1 MSVYDF
7 PDQTIPESE
16 KTLDWHKRHIIDYVG
31 YSATDS
37 YTAKRKEL
45 IKLYYGYSA
54 ALDKEDSH
62 MVTKTITQ
70 RCGVDFGPQY
80 SVYPLIESKIDKLVG
95 DYRKRPLKR
104 KLLVTNPDAVNKK
117 LDDKLNMIAES
128 ILRKENET
136 LTDSIGFAP
145 ETPNPDI
152 EVPKDIEEFF
162 SQDYRTLS
170 EENGEQ
176 ILKQILIVRKEK
188 EKYYEALKHYLITG
202 SVWGFLDEKDGHPTI
217 VIPNLLDIFHDYD
230 PNETIQKDSQYF
242 IWDRPMALNDIYN
255 TFNPTRKQKEKI
267 KNLQSAGTKNWVEK
281 GEDSILR
288 PRVIS
293 MIWKSR
299 KTIRYKSYNN
309 PVSKK
314 EEYKILDADYKEE
327 NRDKIITHEIEDIRH
342 ITMIGPEV
350 VLAWGSAEDQMKTK
364 ANPNKR
370 ICPVVGLVDHSTLGT
385 GEIRSLAKKLLYL
398 QGFASEILYELRL
411 NMRQVDGNALVYD
424 LANAPK
430 QWLEGGPDAAMEKI
444 NFFLKRDR
452 IQIINSRDKR
462 ANPYASSV
470 NISQKGRIQDL
481 MNMLGLIED
490 LADKMCGVKSGEQN
504 PYQKAA
510 VAEISFDNFSSRT
523 EMYFG
528 PFDTFTDIM
537 NERLVLKAQHVYKKG
552 DVFSFFAGDNMQKFL
567 TISADFLMDDLGIY
581 VTDNRKD
588 YEDKQLINDVA
599 SKLFGNASSPEM
611 MRDLIRIIKTD
622 NVSEAESIMDKGVI
636 ALQKTKEEND
646 KMMQQIEQEK
656 IAWEKEKE
664 DRADSRQ
671 EKQIQGQLDVA
682 TIYADNKAGTDNEKN
697 NAENLRKLAE
707 IESKLTI
714 EELKAQNDKKEN

>member
-7 PDQTIPESE
+7 PDQTIAEGL
-16 KTLDWHKRHIIDYVG
+16 KNLDWHKRHILDYVS
-31 YSATDS
+31 YSGSSS
-37 YTAKRKEL
+37 YSVKKKEL

-54 ALDKEDSH
+54 ALDKEDSE
-62 MVTKTITQ
+62 MVMKTITQ
-70 RCGVDFGPQY
+70 RCGKDFGPQY

-95 DYRKRPLKR
+95 DYRKRPIKR

-117 LDDKLNMIAES
+117 LDHKLNMIAES
-128 ILRKENET
+128 VLRKENET

-152 EVPKDIEEFF
+152 EVPEDIEEFF

-170 EENGEQ
+170 EQNGEQ

-255 TFNPTRKQKEKI
+255 TFNPTKKQKEKI
-267 KNLQSAGTKNWVEK
+267 KHLNTSASNWVEK

-299 KTIRYKSYNN
+299 KTIRFKSYNN
-309 PVSKK
+309 AITKK
-314 EEYKILDADYKEE
+314 EEYKILDADYKED
-327 NRDKIITHEIEDIRH
+327 NRDKIVTYEVEDIRH
-342 ITMIGPEV
+342 ITMIGPDV
-350 VLAWGSAEDQMKTK
+350 VLAWGSAEDQMKTQS
-364 ANPNKR
+364 NPNKR

-430 QWLEGGPDAAMEKI
+430 QWLEDGPDAALEKI

-481 MNMLGLIED
+481 MNMLALIED
-490 LADKMCGVKSGEQN
+490 LADKMTGIKSSEQN

-510 VAEISFDNFSSRT
+510 VAEINFDNSSSRT

-552 DVFSFFAGDNMQKFL
+552 DVYSYFAGDNMQKFL

-611 MRDLIRIIKTD
+611 MRDLIRVIKSD
-622 NVSEAESIMDKGVI
+622 NVSEAESIMDKGIV
-636 ALQKTKEEND
+636 ALQKTKSDND
-646 KMMQQIEQEK
+646 KMLQQIEQEK

-664 DRADSRQ
+664 DREDKRNNDRI
-671 EKQIQGQLDVA
+671 EGQKAVA
-682 TIYADNKAGTDNEKN
+682 EIYADNKAATENEKN
-697 NAENLRKLAE
+697 TAENLRKLAD

-714 EELKAQNDKKEN
+714 EEQKAQNSKEDN